1 MQFSFPLGNTTAEND
16 YRRSKIRTEQ
26 VQSQI
31 QALAWRIRNDV
42 EADMRALI
50 SARLQIQAADRS
62 ELFATQR
69 LEEYRKN
76 NQLGTATVQDVLN
89 AENDFNF
96 ARNAQIEA
104 LETFANAVTKLWRDT
119 GELLDRQGVHIDTSH
134 PGKLMEGKGDS
145 GT

>member
-1 MQFSFPLGNTTAEND
+1 MQFSVPLGNTTAKND

-31 QALAWRIRNDV
+31 QALTWRIRNDV

-50 SARLQIQAADRS
+50 SARLQIQMADKS
-62 ELFATQR
+62 GQAATQR

-96 ARNAQIEA
+96 ARNAQIDA

-119 GELLDRQGVHIDTSH
+119 GELLDRQGVNIDTSR
-134 PGKLMEGKGDS
+134 PGKLMGN
-145 GT
+145 